1 LNSGER
7 GRGCGDSLLGKEPC
21 LVDLV
26 EALPTGGGEGGG
38 KIGDSEGLGLEGGGG
53 ETDAEA
59 LEAAGSPFGFVFET
73 LDLLEPLFMII
84 IAVNPG
90 DVEAVGMTFA
100 LILSDVVFFTG
111 IDVGV
116 EVEDSGTDIVLEH
129 PLHDGRG
136 ARSTTG
142 VEEYLVES
150 FGNDDIVLFLHVE
163 WFRCAKL

>member
-1 LNSGER
+1 
-7 GRGCGDSLLGKEPC
+7 
-21 LVDLV
+21 
-26 EALPTGGGEGGG
+26 
-38 KIGDSEGLGLEGGGG
+38 
-53 ETDAEA
+53 
-59 LEAAGSPFGFVFET
+59 
-73 LDLLEPLFMII
+73 MIVI
-84 IAVNPG
+84 TIYPR

-100 LILSDVVFFTG
+100 FILSDVVFFTG

-116 EVEDSGTDIVLEH
+116 EVEDCGTNIVLEH
-129 PLHDGRG
+129 PFYNGRG

>member
-1 LNSGER
+1 MNSGER
-7 GRGCGDSLLGKEPC
+7 GGGYGDSLLGKESC

-73 LDLLEPLFMII
+73 LDLLEPLFMIV

-116 EVEDSGTDIVLEH
+116 EVEDSGTNIVLEH
-129 PLHDGRG
+129 PLYDGRR

-142 VEEYLVES
+142 VEKNLVES
-150 FGNDDIVLFLHVE
+150 FGDDDIVLFLHIE
-163 WFRCAKL
+163 CFRCAKL